1 MIDYLNGKLIEK
13 SPTCLTVDVGG
24 VGYEVHVPLSTF
36 DKIGEVGNQVK
47 VLTYL
52 WVREDLQRLYG
63 FASAEERDMFKLLL
77 SVSGVGPKVALTI
90 LSGSSPNELKS
101 AVCSGDIEI
110 LTSIPGV
117 GKKTAEKVALELKEK
132 VGIIPSLVARE
143 ERLAKSKD
151 QLMANDALLA
161 LLSLGYKQSAAQ
173 QAIRKVLS
181 SGSKDDL
188 TVEELIREVLRFA

>member
-1 MIDYLNGKLIEK
+1 MIGYLNGKLIEK
-13 SPTCLTVDVGG
+13 SPTCLTIDVGG

-36 DKIGEVGNQVK
+36 DKIGDVGSQVK

-52 WVREDLQRLYG
+52 WVREDIQRLYG
-63 FASAEERDMFKLLL
+63 FASTEERDMFELLI

-90 LSGSSPNELKS
+90 LSGSSPDEVKS
-101 AVCSGDIEI
+101 AVCSGDIAV
-110 LTSIPGV
+110 LTNIPGV
-117 GKKTAEKVALELKEK
+117 GKKTAERVALELKEK
-132 VGIIPSLVARE
+132 VGIIPSLVTRE

-161 LLSLGYKQSAAQ
+161 LVSLGYKPTAAKE
-173 QAIRKVLS
+173 AIRKVLS

-188 TVEELIREVLRFA
+188 TVEELIREVLRFV